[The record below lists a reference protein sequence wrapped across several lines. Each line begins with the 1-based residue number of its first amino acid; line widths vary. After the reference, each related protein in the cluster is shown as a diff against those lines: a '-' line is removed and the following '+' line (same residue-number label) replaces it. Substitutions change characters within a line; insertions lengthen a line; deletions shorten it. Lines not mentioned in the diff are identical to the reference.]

1 MIRGVDMNIKPSAA
15 IRQNYNEIANMCR
28 ETAEPVF
35 LTKNGE
41 GNVVVMDIDTF
52 NKREKMLKL
61 REELLSVE
69 EDRLRGNMGYS
80 VGEVASKMRHA
91 IEEAKGCGKGVSIK

>member
-1 MIRGVDMNIKPSAA
+1 MNIRPSAA
-15 IRQNYNEIANMCR
+15 IRQNYNEIAEMCR
-28 ETAEPVF
+28 KTEEPVF

-41 GNVVVMDIDTF
+41 GDLVVMDIDTY

-69 EDRLRGNMGYS
+69 EDKAAGR
-80 VGEVASKMRHA
+80 
-91 IEEAKGCGKGVSIK
+91 KGCNIDELDAYLDEIIDEA